1 MPCLS
6 LRAPA
11 ALLTLGLASLLAT
24 PASAGECTY
33 NDLLGTFSV
42 TADCEG
48 LQDHSNLGNEQKRM
62 WLSGDW
68 GQVNII
74 EVPPPYKQ
82 DAGQIDLIMSNLGRY
97 YTERRSPG
105 GIQETTVAGQ
115 DARVVLEHKMR
126 TSSRS
131 WVFHW
136 QGRNLIMRAVAYG
149 KKKQRMEHLD
159 SMSAALTSTFAE
171 AAVVAA
177 PEMPAEKV
185 RERKSKPVKEATSE
199 AVDAAEGAT
208 MGSKERAAA
217 AKDTATEAKD
227 TATEAKD
234 TATEAKTKV
243 KAEATQTATEAAGEV
258 KAAATE
264 TVEAPKKGSKERAA
278 AGKAKAAAAADDAVD
293 ESADA
298 EEKAEEKVEETKDE
312 AEEKAKEALD
322 DAADAAEKAG
332 KGGL

>member
-227 TATEAKD
+227 TATEAK
-234 TATEAKTKV
+234 TKV